1 MSSAYR
7 RIGLFGRPKSPGL
20 TGALQEVLQCL
31 KAHSAMSKVLIEHD
45 FAQGLEGFLASQEG
59 PASFELTPMAQMI
72 GGLDLAI
79 VLGGDGTLIG
89 VARQLAPFGTFIIG
103 INQGRLGFMTD
114 IEISKLKD
122 ELPSIL
128 AGEGII
134 ENRGMLEVRVR
145 RKTSRASSPEQVFH
159 APALNDVVISRGAVS
174 RMVEID
180 VFVGESYLQSLRA
193 DGLIVATPTGSTAY
207 AMSAAGSIL
216 HPGLDGLI
224 LVPVAAQALS
234 ARPIVLPKPLAVS
247 VVVNDG
253 AGTELHCDMQAL
265 TSLEDGDQILIQ
277 HSAHSVR
284 LLHPKGY
291 DYYAMLRHKLHW
303 SANPVLSGRPDPVA
317 PTNNG

>member
-7 RIGLFGRPKSPGL
+7 RVGLFGRPKSPGL
-20 TGALQEVLQCL
+20 TRALQEVLKCL
-31 KAHSAMSKVLIEHD
+31 QTNSPASQIVIEQD
-45 FAQGLEGFLASQEG
+45 FAKGLEGFLTKAAGNYEQ
-59 PASFELTPMAQMI
+59 LPMAQMI
-72 GGLDLAI
+72 GQLDLAV
-79 VLGGDGTLIG
+79 VLGGDGTLIAM
-89 VARQLAPFGTFIIG
+89 ARQLAPTSAHIVG

-128 AGEGII
+128 AGEGIV
-134 ENRGMLEVRVR
+134 ENRGMLEVTVK
-145 RKTSRASSPEQVFH
+145 RKTPKASSPMQVFH

-207 AMSAAGSIL
+207 ALSASGSIL
-216 HPGLDGLI
+216 HPGLEGII

-234 ARPIVLPKPLAVS
+234 ARPIVLPKALAVS

-277 HSAHSVR
+277 HSVHSVR

-291 DYYAMLRHKLHW
+291 NYYAMLRHKLHW
-303 SANPVLSGRPDPVA
+303 SANPVLSDRPDPVA
-317 PTNNG
+317 PSDNG

>member
-1 MSSAYR
+1 MSPAYR

-20 TGALQEVLQCL
+20 TGALQQVLRCL
-31 KAHSAMSKVLIEHD
+31 QAHSPQSEIHIEQA
-45 FAQGLEGFLASQEG
+45 FAQGLEGLSGVTALSGMSVASM
-59 PASFELTPMAQMI
+59 SQMI
-72 GGLDLAI
+72 GSLDLAI

-89 VARQLAPFGTFIIG
+89 VARQLASSGTIVIG

-114 IEISKLKD
+114 IEIARLHD
-122 ELPSIL
+122 ELPSLL
-128 AGEGII
+128 AGEGLV

-145 RKTSRASSPEQVFH
+145 RKGHPSQEAQQVFH
-159 APALNDVVISRGAVS
+159 ALALNDVVISRGAVS

-207 AMSAAGSIL
+207 ALSASGSIL
-216 HPGLDGLI
+216 HPGLEGLI

-277 HSAHSVR
+277 HSAQTVK

-303 SANPVLSGRPDPVA
+303 SANPVLSDRPDPVA
-317 PTNNG
+317 PPNNG

>member
-1 MSSAYR
+1 MSPAYR
-7 RIGLFGRPKSPGL
+7 RIGLFGRPKSSGL
-20 TGALQEVLQCL
+20 TGALQQVLRCL
-31 KAHSAMSKVLIEHD
+31 RAHSAESEIHIEQA
-45 FAQGLEGFLASQEG
+45 FAQGLEGLSGVTDLSGMSVASM
-59 PASFELTPMAQMI
+59 SQMI
-72 GGLDLAI
+72 GSLDLAI

-89 VARQLAPFGTFIIG
+89 VARQLASSGTIVIG

-114 IEISKLKD
+114 IEIARLHD
-122 ELPSIL
+122 ELPSLL
-128 AGEGII
+128 AGEGLV

-145 RKTSRASSPEQVFH
+145 RKGHPSQEAQQVFH
-159 APALNDVVISRGAVS
+159 ALALNDVVISRGAVS

-207 AMSAAGSIL
+207 ALSASGSIL
-216 HPGLDGLI
+216 HPGLEGLI

-277 HSAHSVR
+277 HSAHTVK

-303 SANPVLSGRPDPVA
+303 SANPVLSDRPDPVA
-317 PTNNG
+317 PPNNG

>member
-20 TGALQEVLQCL
+20 VGALQEVLDCL
-31 KAHSAMSKVLIEHD
+31 KLHSPGSKVLIEQN
-45 FAQGLEGFLASQEG
+45 FAQGLEGFLDAEGAASYSLKHM
-59 PASFELTPMAQMI
+59 PQMI
-72 GGLDLAI
+72 GELDLAI
-79 VLGGDGTLIG
+79 ALGGDGTLIG
-89 VARQLAPFGTFIIG
+89 DARQLAPAGTIIIG

-114 IEISKLKD
+114 IQISKLKD

-128 AGEGII
+128 SGEGVV
-134 ENRGMLEVRVR
+134 ENRGMLEVTVR
-145 RKTSRASSPEQVFH
+145 RKSSRTSSPEQVFH

-180 VFVGESYLQSLRA
+180 VYVRESNLQSLQA
-193 DGLIVATPTGSTAY
+193 DELILATPTGSTAY
-207 AMSAAGSIL
+207 ALSASGSIL
-216 HPGLDGLI
+216 HPGVEGLI

>member
-1 MSSAYR
+1 MSPAYR

-20 TGALQEVLQCL
+20 TGALQQVLRCL
-31 KAHSAMSKVLIEHD
+31 QAHSAESEIHIEQA
-45 FAQGLEGFLASQEG
+45 FAQGLEGLSGVTALSGMSVASM
-59 PASFELTPMAQMI
+59 SQMI
-72 GGLDLAI
+72 GSLDLAI

-89 VARQLAPFGTFIIG
+89 VARQLASSGTIVIG

-114 IEISKLKD
+114 IEIARLHD
-122 ELPSIL
+122 ELPSLL
-128 AGEGII
+128 AGEGLV

-145 RKTSRASSPEQVFH
+145 RKGHPSQEAQQVFH
-159 APALNDVVISRGAVS
+159 ALALNDVVISRGAVS

-207 AMSAAGSIL
+207 ALSASGSIL
-216 HPGLDGLI
+216 HPGLEGLI

-277 HSAHSVR
+277 HSAHTVK

-303 SANPVLSGRPDPVA
+303 SANPVLSDRPDPVA
-317 PTNNG
+317 PPNNG

>member
-1 MSSAYR
+1 MSPAYR

-20 TGALQEVLQCL
+20 TGALQQVLHCL
-31 KAHSAMSKVLIEHD
+31 QAHSAGSALFIEQA
-45 FAQGLEGFLASQEG
+45 FARGLEGLSSLTNQG
-59 PASFELTPMAQMI
+59 LVSVTPMGRMI
-72 GGLDLAI
+72 GALDLAI

-89 VARQLAPFGTFIIG
+89 VARQLAPSGTIIIG
-103 INQGRLGFMTD
+103 VNQGRLGFMTD
-114 IEISKLKD
+114 IEVSQLHD
-122 ELPSIL
+122 ELPSL
-128 AGEGII
+128 LKGEGLV

-145 RKTSRASSPEQVFH
+145 RKDHPSQEAQQVFH

-207 AMSAAGSIL
+207 ALSASGSIL
-216 HPGLDGLI
+216 HPGLEGLI

-277 HSAHSVR
+277 HSAHTVK

-303 SANPVLSGRPDPVA
+303 SANPVLSDRPDPVA
-317 PTNNG
+317 PPNNG

>member
-20 TGALQEVLQCL
+20 VGALQEVLDCL
-31 KAHSAMSKVLIEHD
+31 KLHSPGSKVLIEQN
-45 FAQGLEGFLASQEG
+45 FAQGLEGFLDTEGAASYSLKLM
-59 PASFELTPMAQMI
+59 PQMI
-72 GGLDLAI
+72 GELDLAI
-79 VLGGDGTLIG
+79 ALGGDGTLIG
-89 VARQLAPFGTFIIG
+89 VARQLAPAGTIIIG

-114 IEISKLKD
+114 IQISRLKD

-128 AGEGII
+128 NGEGVV
-134 ENRGMLEVRVR
+134 ENRGMLEVTVR
-145 RKTSRASSPEQVFH
+145 RKSSRTSSPEQVFH

-193 DGLIVATPTGSTAY
+193 DGLILATPTGSTAY
-207 AMSAAGSIL
+207 ALSASGSIL
-216 HPGLDGLI
+216 HPGVEGLI

-277 HSAHSVR
+277 HSAHSVK

-317 PTNNG
+317 PSNHG

>member
-1 MSSAYR
+1 MSPAYR

-20 TGALQEVLQCL
+20 TWALQQVLHCL
-31 KAHSAMSKVLIEHD
+31 QAHSPGSAIFIEQA
-45 FAQGLEGFLASQEG
+45 FAQGLEGLSDLTAPSIASV
-59 PASFELTPMAQMI
+59 TPMEQMVDA
-72 GGLDLAI
+72 LDLAI

-89 VARQLAPFGTFIIG
+89 VARQLAPSGTIIVG
-103 INQGRLGFMTD
+103 VNQGRLGFMTD
-114 IEISKLKD
+114 IEVSQLHD
-122 ELPSIL
+122 ELPSL
-128 AGEGII
+128 LKGEGSV

-145 RKTSRASSPEQVFH
+145 RKSHSSTGSEQVFH

-207 AMSAAGSIL
+207 ALSASGSIL
-216 HPGLDGLI
+216 HPGLEGLI

-277 HSAHSVR
+277 HSAHSVK

-303 SANPVLSGRPDPVA
+303 SANPVLSDRPDPVA
-317 PTNNG
+317 PPNNG